1 VIRARRTGGRAR
13 AQLVAVVIVAL
24 TTSGAVAAATGA
36 GAVPGAVPSVA
47 PLDQE
52 PEVVVALER
61 LGAAVAALDAAEA
74 EAEAAAVAIDGA
86 ERTAAST
93 AARLAELDRR
103 VDELGGRVDAAFER
117 HAENR
122 RSYVDAAV
130 AAYVAGVPDSMQLRA
145 ALLEDPTER
154 THSLALAQ
162 TVGDVFSD
170 RAARYRA
177 SGESLDGDLRVLAEE
192 QAAARRAADEAADS
206 VARARAAVEATATA
220 LDAAADELT
229 AAEEGV
235 GAARDAARRR
245 IEEAAERFRLGEID
259 RAELARLADDR
270 LAVFDIPVRAYDAYV
285 NAARSVDAEQPAC
298 RISWWALAA
307 VGRIES
313 GHGRHGGAVIL
324 PNGDVVPRIV
334 GPALDGGRFRAI
346 RDTDGGRW
354 DGDPVWDR
362 AVGPMQFIPSTWASM
377 GADGNGNGVAD
388 PHNYYDAATAAA
400 RYLCRGRGGQA
411 LDTAAGL
418 RAAALTYNRSG
429 VYADQ
434 VVAIARGYGGLT
446 VPE

>member
-1 VIRARRTGGRAR
+1 M
-13 AQLVAVVIVAL
+13 VAVAL
-24 TTSGAVAAATGA
+24 AAPLGAPGA
-36 GAVPGAVPSVA
+36 GAEPNMVPSVA
-47 PLDQE
+47 PLDEE
-52 PEVVVALER
+52 PEVVAALER
-61 LGAAVAALDAAEA
+61 LDIARTALEEADAAA
-74 EAEAAAVAIDGA
+74 DAAAGAIDGA
-86 ERTAAST
+86 ETTAATT
-93 AARLAELDRR
+93 AAEVDELDRR

-130 AAYVAGVPDSMQLRA
+130 AAYVAGMPDSMQLRA

-154 THSLALAQ
+154 SHSLALAQ
-162 TVGDVFSD
+162 TVGDVFSE

-177 SGESLDGDLRVLAEE
+177 SGESLDGDLRELAEE
-192 QAAARRAADEAADS
+192 QAAARRAADEAAGALEQ
-206 VARARAAVEATATA
+206 ARATVEAT
-220 LDAAADELT
+220 T
-229 AAEEGV
+229 AARLDTEQELEAAEDGV
-235 GAARDAARRR
+235 EVARLEARRR

-270 LAVFDIPVRAYDAYV
+270 VAVFDIPVRAYDAYV
-285 NAARSVDAEQPAC
+285 TAARAVDAEQPAC

-346 RDTDGGRW
+346 PDTDGGRW

-377 GADGNGNGVAD
+377 GADGNGDGVAD

-411 LDTAAGL
+411 LDTAVGL

-429 VYADQ
+429 AYADQ
-434 VVAIARGYGGLT
+434 VVATARGYGGLT
-446 VPE
+446 LPE

>member
-1 VIRARRTGGRAR
+1 MIRTRRTGGRGR
-13 AQLVAVVIVAL
+13 APLSVGIALVVVASVAP
-24 TTSGAVAAATGA
+24 VPVTGA
-36 GAVPGAVPSVA
+36 GAATDEVPSVA

-52 PEVVVALER
+52 PEVVAAIDRLER
-61 LGAAVAALDAAEA
+61 ARTALGSAEREA
-74 EAEAAAVAIDGA
+74 ETAAGAIDGA
-86 ERTAAST
+86 ERAVASSAATS
-93 AARLAELDRR
+93 AALDRR
-103 VDELGGRVDAAFER
+103 VEELGGRVDEAFER

-145 ALLEDPTER
+145 ALVEDPTER
-154 THSLALAQ
+154 THTMALAQ

-170 RAARYRA
+170 RAARYHA
-177 SGESLDGDLRVLAEE
+177 SGESLDGDLRALAEE
-192 QAAARRAADEAADS
+192 QAAARRAADDAAGS
-206 VARARAAVEATATA
+206 LERARATVEATSAA
-220 LDAAADELT
+220 LDAAEAELD
-229 AAEEGV
+229 AAEEGIDV
-235 GAARDAARRR
+235 ARDAARRR

-259 RAELARLADDR
+259 RDELARLADDR
-270 LAVFDIPVRAYDAYV
+270 VAVFDIPVRAYDAYV
-285 NAARSVDAEQPAC
+285 TAARTVDAEQPAC

-313 GHGRHGGAVIL
+313 GHGRHGGAVVL
-324 PNGDVVPRIV
+324 ANGDVVPRIV

-346 RDTDGGRW
+346 PDTDDGRW

-377 GADGNGNGVAD
+377 GADGNGDGVAD

-400 RYLCRGRGGQA
+400 RYLCRGRGAQA
-411 LDTAAGL
+411 LDTVDGL

-429 VYADQ
+429 PYADQ